1 MQLRCWSHHTSL
13 LTFPFPNPRQTFQS
27 ATHKLFTVM
36 TSSKEQSSPPPP
48 PIRYDLYRGHPNNSL
63 LPTLEIQ
70 SILSS
75 CAKDKDSLTRAL
87 KYGTNEG
94 DDALLSAL
102 RSFIEKRTV
111 HDDGSSDTTSSGFFI
126 TSGVSHGLELL
137 CATCTIGGEVWV
149 ERPTYFLAPKIFQSH
164 GLVVKPLPMLSDRL
178 DLNKSDGCGTDT
190 EYTEWAVQPDQDIIG
205 RIDIDKLIQM
215 VEHNGVPPPK
225 MMYIIPSYHNPT
237 GRSMTVAEREKLA
250 SFAIRNGILLVADE
264 VYHLLDWERE
274 LNADGQTRTDDTSNQ
289 TTSRRPAGMIHFNTN
304 AETATATLKGCCI
317 SVSSFTKIFAPGIRL
332 GWIQAPPFIIQRLI
346 SHGYIISQG
355 GVAPFTGR
363 LMTNAIESGLLDS
376 YLNKLKM
383 EYAQRCDLVCDLLKV
398 EPRIVVLTHNS
409 PIKRGGGYFLWVQ
422 FPFGVDSDALLA
434 FSMNDYGVKFM
445 PGSRCDPFAGED
457 DDNGSS
463 GALIK
468 CCARLCFADLDR
480 DELVDATKA
489 FIQAFR
495 SFVDR

>member
-1 MQLRCWSHHTSL
+1 
-13 LTFPFPNPRQTFQS
+13 
-27 ATHKLFTVM
+27 M

-137 CATCTIGGEVWV
+137 CATCTNGGEVWV

-178 DLNKSDGCGTDT
+178 DLNKSDGC
-190 EYTEWAVQPDQDIIG
+190 
-205 RIDIDKLIQM
+205 
-215 VEHNGVPPPK
+215 VPPPK

-274 LNADGQTRTDDTSNQ
+274 LNVDGTDDTSNQ
-289 TTSRRPAGMIHFNTN
+289 TTSP
-304 AETATATLKGCCI
+304 TLKGCCI

-434 FSMNDYGVKFM
+434 FCMNDYGVKFM

-489 FIQAFR
+489 VIQAFR